1 MLHNLRNSI
10 DYKEKGKIHKLRK
23 RVIQNTELSYIDSS
37 IPDNE
42 FEEIKRKK
50 LEAVRTLEI
59 KRAKQLIDQIEEWDD
74 SDFDDATLL
83 LDEEREDEVL
93 LDALQ
98 KRKQLAE
105 VTIEINNSFDD
116 ITEETAE
123 EVKKIKND
131 LAAAKEKVNAKAQ
144 REKMAAEKEEKR
156 KKEAEILAKKK
167 QDEAEHKKIEDD
179 KRKQIAG
186 EKRKQW
192 EVKIAEQKKKKR
204 RKG

>member
-1 MLHNLRNSI
+1 MLYNLRNSF
-10 DYKEKGKIHKLRK
+10 DYREKGKIYKMRK
-23 RVIQNTELSYIDSS
+23 RAIQHTELSFIDSS
-37 IPDNE
+37 LPDE
-42 FEEIKRKK
+42 ELEEIKRKK
-50 LEAVRTLEI
+50 LEAVRTFEV
-59 KRAKQLIDQIEEWDD
+59 KRLKQLIDQIEEWDD

-98 KRKQLAE
+98 KWKQLAE

-179 KRKQIAG
+179 KRKQIAI
-186 EKRKQW
+186 EKKNTG
-192 EVKIAEQKKKKR
+192 R
-204 RKG
+204 RK